1 MKSDSDGYVSEI
13 VVATVEQSVKDYIK
27 DDKYRLLLVRNE
39 VISTFIASNMLSYDC
54 GLIFFFLIFL

>member
-27 DDKYRLLLVRNE
+27 DDKYRLLIVRNE
-39 VISTFIASNMLSYDC
+39 VFSTFIVASMLSYDC
-54 GLIFFFLIFL
+54 GLISF

>member
-39 VISTFIASNMLSYDC
+39 VVYLHCCQYAFI
-54 GLIFFFLIFL
+54 LIVVSLFSF